1 MTDLSFYACVVSNG
15 AVKMSAG
22 SRPARDRIRK
32 NYSYLE
38 DELRSEEYAGVLFE
52 KDCISQRDKD
62 DLEDGRKSRREKAH
76 LLTDI
81 LLRKS
86 EQVIET
92 FFEILRSERRKQP
105 HIYYRLF
112 PEHAHE
118 HEQLSRH
125 SHTQQQQQS
134 DNSSTYKETTEQMNV
149 FDQSGSC
156 KRDVSD
162 VITAGTLQGGRSEIN
177 VQASSSGAAGLLALR
192 VPSTASL
199 EVLTTAME
207 IARDVA
213 VEGIAR
219 GHSST
224 VAGSEG
230 GAAGGFAA
238 VEVYVPKSEADS
250 DLKGLIHKVVSHL
263 VVRIDELEF
272 EMALELPWFSK
283 PSNML
288 TSCMLSLFSFCM
300 IKYIMS
306 STFSYKLQWYLVIAL
321 YILTLVLGQGN

>member
-105 HIYYRLF
+105 HIYYHLF

-125 SHTQQQQQS
+125 SHTQQQQS
-134 DNSSTYKETTEQMNV
+134 DNSSTYKKTTEQTNV
-149 FDQSGSC
+149 FDQSGRC

-162 VITAGTLQGGRSEIN
+162 MVTAGTLQGGRSEIN
-177 VQASSSGAAGLLALR
+177 VQASSSGAAGLLAFR
-192 VPSTASL
+192 VPSTAPL

-238 VEVYVPKSEADS
+238 VEVYVPKYEAKS
-250 DLKGLIHKVVSHL
+250 DLKGLIHKVVSL
-263 VVRIDELEF
+263 SVVRISELEF
-272 EMALELPWFSK
+272 EMALEYPWCSK
-283 PSNML
+283 PSSML
-288 TSCMLSLFSFCM
+288 TSCMPCLCSFSWSNTSCPVLS
-300 IKYIMS
+300 
-306 STFSYKLQWYLVIAL
+306 VINFNC
-321 YILTLVLGQGN
+321 T